1 MMDIK
6 PGRPEIRSIAPVDA
20 QPPAGVSVVAVG
32 DGRVPPSWLA
42 AGPVAGTAE
51 TICAS
56 AALAALAGAT
66 AGAGAVLDCGG
77 QEMKLSPLA
86 AEAFVPAGHGR
97 IELSP
102 LIGGDEP
109 RAAAL
114 LAVFDN
120 DAERIVRVHLARLR
134 SVLHLGGQAVCD
146 GDFVRLGRGLYPA
159 VVVVDN
165 RKDYPWDP
173 LYVAPRL
180 VPCTEAQV
188 GGFHGRRVAAWQ
200 VARDARAADPH
211 ALGRQVR
218 VLPHTVIGTEGFVRV
233 GRTEQGY
240 WWFIDADGAAF
251 YYQGVT
257 SINRAGTQGGRRAAP
272 GPYAAAVDARHDYA
286 AGPDAFVDSVVSR
299 LGDWGF
305 NGMGAWTTEEFFE
318 KGLFYTDNVEFLHG
332 FPRLPRSRF
341 VDVFDPAWREF
352 IDAKAREV
360 CTPQRHN
367 KLLVGYFTENEIG
380 FPTVGTVPLD
390 AVGKPIL
397 TGARP
402 SLLQNCLAEAP
413 EACAWREAWRFVLD
427 RRGGGLAEAGRA
439 WGVEMRSRDDVARL
453 SDAGE
458 VLVSDGFRDDADA
471 FAAHCAETFFRW
483 SALAIRRHDP
493 SHLVLGCR
501 WAGPPDPAVLAAESR
516 WADVISLNNY
526 QDMFYER
533 IGEYANVLDLPIL
546 IGEFCWND
554 DAHMTIRMP
563 FEDPVGLTAAERM
576 IESGSRALLRVFR
589 HPNVVGWT
597 WYRWIGENP
606 LRSPRNC
613 GLVDENDDAHPWNV
627 RGLTLLHPHAE
638 GVRIEADRATTT
650 GVECFDGCLV
660 VVLQRASFAD
670 RGARRN
676 AQKVVFGV
684 ECVSGRVAETLA
696 GYGLRGRVCEGRFE
710 ADTLRFRVELA
721 FTGEVFRRGVGEG
734 RYDVELTADRAG
746 HLTGAY
752 RGTLNGEEL
761 SGPVSAWRED

>member
-56 AALAALAGAT
+56 AAPAGPT
-66 AGAGAVLDCGG
+66 IGPGAVCHCGG
-77 QEMKLSPLA
+77 QEVKLSPLA

-97 IELSP
+97 IDLAS
-102 LIGGDEP
+102 LVGGDEP
-109 RAAAL
+109 RAAVL
-114 LAVFDN
+114 LAVFAS

-134 SVLHLGGQAVCD
+134 SALYLAGQAVRD
-146 GDFVRLGRGLYPA
+146 GEFVRLSRGRYPA

-188 GGFHGRRVAAWQ
+188 QRFHERREAAWQ
-200 VARDARAADPH
+200 VARDARAADPL
-211 ALGRQVR
+211 ALARQVR

-233 GRTEQGY
+233 GRTKDGA
-240 WWFIDADGAAF
+240 WWFVDADGSAF

-272 GPYAAAVDARHDYA
+272 GAYAAAVDARYDYPA
-286 AGPDAFVDSVVSR
+286 SPGAFVDSVVSR
-299 LGDWGF
+299 LREWGF
-305 NGMGAWTTEEFFE
+305 NGMGSWTTDEFFE
-318 KGLFYTDNVEFLHG
+318 RGLFYTDNVEFFHG
-332 FPRLPRSRF
+332 GPRLARSRF

-352 IDAKAREV
+352 IDAKAREI
-360 CTPQRHN
+360 CAPQKHN
-367 KLLVGYFTENEIG
+367 RLLVGYFTENEIG
-380 FPTVGTVPLD
+380 FPTVDTVPLD

-397 TGARP
+397 AGARP

-413 EACAWREAWRFVLD
+413 EACAWREAWRFVLG
-427 RRGGGLAEAGRA
+427 RRGGGPADAGRA
-439 WGVEMRSRDDVARL
+439 WGVELSCRDDVARL
-453 SDAGE
+453 TDAGE
-458 VLVSDGFRDDADA
+458 VCVSDGFRDDADA

-493 SHLVLGCR
+493 NHLVLGCR
-501 WAGPPDPAVLAAESR
+501 WAGPPHPQVLAAESR
-516 WADVISLNNY
+516 WTDVISLNNY

-533 IGEYANVLDLPIL
+533 IEEYANVLDLPIL

-554 DAHMTIRMP
+554 DAHMTIEMP

-576 IESGSRALLRVFR
+576 VESGSRALLRVFG
-589 HPNVVGWT
+589 HPNVAGWT
-597 WYRWIGENP
+597 WYRWISDNP

-613 GLVDENDDAHPWNV
+613 GLVDENDDPHPWNV
-627 RGLTLLHPHAE
+627 RGVTLLHPHAE
-638 GVRIEADRATTT
+638 RVRIEADRAPTT
-650 GVECFDGCLV
+650 GVERFDGRLV
-660 VVLQRASFAD
+660 VVLRKASLAE
-670 RGARRN
+670 RGARRS

-684 ECVSGRVAETLA
+684 ECAGGRLAETLA
-696 GYGLRGRVCEGRFE
+696 GYGVLGRVREGRFQ
-710 ADTLRFRVELA
+710 AGALRFLVELA
-721 FTGEVFRRGVGEG
+721 FTDEVFHRGAGEA
-734 RYDVELTADRAG
+734 RYDVDLTADRAG
-746 HLTGAY
+746 HLTGTY

-761 SGPVSAWRED
+761 TGPASAWRED